1 MNADAA
7 RLDPEPLLDLF
18 GAPVPLTREQRKTRR
33 NRRRET
39 ERFWAESKARGRI
52 PPEAVLDYYM
62 HAAIEAGDKEMAVRI
77 ALAFLPYRLPRI
89 SAVMIAPQGANAP
102 RLRIAWGDEHDGDQP
117 IGQLG
122 ADSTALLATLVSEGD
137 PPE

>member
-7 RLDPEPLLDLF
+7 RLEPEPLLDLF
-18 GAPVPLTREQRKTRR
+18 GAPVSREERKTRR

-39 ERFWAESKARGRI
+39 AKFWAEREVRGRI
-52 PPEAVLDYYM
+52 PPEAVLEYYM
-62 HAAIEAGDKEMAVRI
+62 HSALQAGDKEMAIRI
-77 ALAFLPYRLPRI
+77 AIAFLPYRLPRI

-117 IGQLG
+117 SANFG
-122 ADSTALLATLVSEGD
+122 ADPAPALLAALVSEGD
-137 PPE
+137 PPER